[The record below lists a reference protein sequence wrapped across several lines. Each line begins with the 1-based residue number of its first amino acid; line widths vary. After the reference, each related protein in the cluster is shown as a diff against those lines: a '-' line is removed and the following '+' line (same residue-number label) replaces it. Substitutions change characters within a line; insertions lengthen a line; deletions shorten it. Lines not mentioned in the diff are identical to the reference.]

1 MKINFKKLDTRATVP
16 MYGTQF
22 SAGADLRA
30 VLDAPII
37 IEPNETVFLRTG
49 LVVAI
54 PIGYVGL
61 IYARS
66 GIACKRGLAPANK
79 TGVVDSDFRGEI
91 MIALHNHS
99 TTEQTIEP
107 NERIAQMVITPFIQC
122 EYEEVDDLDNTERG
136 AGGFGST
143 GTR

>member
-1 MKINFKKLDTRATVP
+1 MKLNYKKLDSRASVP
-16 MYGTQF
+16 TYGSRF

-30 VLDAPII
+30 ILDSPVII
-37 IEPNETVFLRTG
+37 KPNETAFLRTG
-49 LVVAI
+49 LAVAI
-54 PIGYVGL
+54 PTGYVGL

-91 MIALHNHS
+91 MVALHNHGS
-99 TTEQTIEP
+99 IEQTVEP

-122 EYEEVDDLDNTERG
+122 EYEEVDDLDDTERG

-143 GTR
+143 GSV